1 MRTPEHLATSFREGI
16 HNKNYLILVI
26 TGAVTLLGAA
36 LIRKYG
42 KTIAREVQDR
52 IDELHILQGE
62 LEFSI
67 KNDDAVR
74 GKDNRS
80 AAYKAKIFWEKFV
93 LLAHE
98 TDLEWSDKTIQ
109 ALALLSSFVDHQGP
123 NHG

>member
-1 MRTPEHLATSFREGI
+1 MRTREQLATSFREGI

-26 TGAVTLLGAA
+26 SGAVTLLGAA

-42 KTIAREVQDR
+42 KTIAREIQDK
-52 IDELHILQGE
+52 IDELHVLQRE
-62 LEFSI
+62 LELSI
-67 KNDDAVR
+67 QSDDTIR
-74 GKDNRS
+74 GKDNQN
-80 AAYKAKIFWEKFV
+80 AASKAKIFWEKFS

-98 TDLEWSDKTIQ
+98 TDLDWGDKTIQ